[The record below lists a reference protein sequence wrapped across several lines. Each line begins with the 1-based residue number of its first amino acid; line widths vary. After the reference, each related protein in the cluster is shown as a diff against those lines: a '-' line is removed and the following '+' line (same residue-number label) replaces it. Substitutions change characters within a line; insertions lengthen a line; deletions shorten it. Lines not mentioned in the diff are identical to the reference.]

1 MRAPPPPSAFV
12 AVVSK
17 SAALSLLPGHR
28 VSGNVALY
36 QIRPSQGAAETASLG
51 PIVERLAPADG
62 CIFRDGRLNLLK
74 VVIQLRAEAA
84 AINAIA
90 RGRST

>member
-1 MRAPPPPSAFV
+1 MS
-12 AVVSK
+12 
-17 SAALSLLPGHR
+17 
-28 VSGNVALY
+28 
-36 QIRPSQGAAETASLG
+36 
-51 PIVERLAPADG
+51 RLATPWWAG
-62 CIFRDGRLNLLK
+62 LRSASCFYATPVRKTCARRRLHFRDGRLNLLK